1 MTSSE
6 SETIEAKEQ
15 LVKAER
21 RQAPEQKFILLHEN
35 TADDAKGANK
45 SRKKVKTQRAE
56 DNNRLRKLMVHWA
69 LLFVGWQIV
78 ICDLVMAGYVIT
90 ELCKNHPIAP
100 QVIMAWLSTS
110 LVEVIGILW
119 VIARNLFPFHDKY
132 RNKKAERRKE
142 R

>member
-1 MTSSE
+1 MTDRETKE
-6 SETIEAKEQ
+6 SAEAKTLLDQ
-15 LVKAER
+15 AER
-21 RQAPEQKFILLHEN
+21 REVNDKKYRLEPHADNTVEEANERPEAAK
-35 TADDAKGANK
+35 AD
-45 SRKKVKTQRAE
+45 RAE
-56 DNNRLRKLMVHWA
+56 DDNKLRKLMVYWA
-69 LLFVGWQIV
+69 VGFVAWQIV
-78 ICDLVMAGYVIT
+78 VCDLVMAGYVIT

-100 QVIMAWLSTS
+100 QVIMAWLSAS

>member
-6 SETIEAKEQ
+6 NETIEAKEQ

-21 RQAPEQKFILLHEN
+21 RQAPEKKFILLYEN
-35 TADDAKGANK
+35 TADDVKGANK

-69 LLFVGWQIV
+69 LRFVGWQIV
-78 ICDLVMAGYVIT
+78 ICDLVIAGYVIT

-100 QVIMAWLSTS
+100 PGHHGMAQHQLGGSHRHLMGHRPKS
-110 LVEVIGILW
+110 VPV
-119 VIARNLFPFHDKY
+119 P
-132 RNKKAERRKE
+132 
-142 R
+142 